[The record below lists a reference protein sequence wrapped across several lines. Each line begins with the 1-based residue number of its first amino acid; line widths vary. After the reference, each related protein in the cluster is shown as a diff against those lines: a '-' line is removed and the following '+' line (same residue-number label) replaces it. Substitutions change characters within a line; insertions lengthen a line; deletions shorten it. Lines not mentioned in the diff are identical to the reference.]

1 MVWFEGEGPKGEY
14 HRAVVYSYYCYH
26 RGLEIFDSSCSSN
39 SILYTRL
46 TRLKMHKRHYYLRL
60 IRRILSQTIGNL
72 VRLLPLS
79 YGLAALGRILS
90 LAFVNNRMRFD

>member
-1 MVWFEGEGPKGEY
+1 
-14 HRAVVYSYYCYH
+14 
-26 RGLEIFDSSCSSN
+26 
-39 SILYTRL
+39 
-46 TRLKMHKRHYYLRL
+46 MHKRLYYLRL